1 MQELWF
7 LCITRRFNVLY
18 KCMKIRLSYQVIEWT
33 LFCDGQTDRPTDRHK
48 WGTIRLATLPG
59 GRHTYVKQ

>member
-1 MQELWF
+1 MHLVVLQRNHFKKNMQELWF

-18 KCMKIRLSYQVIEWT
+18 NCMKIRLSYQVIEWT

-48 WGTIRLATLPG
+48 
-59 GRHTYVKQ
+59 